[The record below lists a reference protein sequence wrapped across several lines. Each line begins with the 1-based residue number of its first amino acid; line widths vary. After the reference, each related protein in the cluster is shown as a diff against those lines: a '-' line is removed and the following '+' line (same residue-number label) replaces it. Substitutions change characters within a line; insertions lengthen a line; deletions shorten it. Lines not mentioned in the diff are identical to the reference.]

1 MDYNTYTIVNGVYKP
16 SPNWGGPALCQN
28 CTKIPEKGC
37 GYSDTNK
44 FGGRRLVLACV
55 VLYLLSRGW
64 YNQVYHILFLSIDS
78 SFLLVSH
85 VFDCFC
91 ASMMFIMLVSQLF
104 A

>member
-1 MDYNTYTIVNGVYKP
+1 M
-16 SPNWGGPALCQN
+16 
-28 CTKIPEKGC
+28 
-37 GYSDTNK
+37 
-44 FGGRRLVLACV
+44 LACV
-55 VLYLLSRGW
+55 VLYPLSRGW

-91 ASMMFIMLVSQLF
+91 VSMMFIMLVSHLF